1 MERVKSVAGAP
12 GVHVLFADEADLD
25 LNPRIEAA
33 WHSASGQKHVPAA
46 GQNRRRTIFGAVNY
60 ATKKVVHLVRKRRRT
75 GDFIGFL
82 FAIAAVYPEGF
93 VKIVIDNCKVHDT
106 KAVRAWLAVNPRFE
120 FVFLPTYSPNLN
132 IIEGF
137 WRWLKRKVA
146 CNRLR
151 GEQKHVLSDEKIR
164 QRALARLVDAAE
176 SCIAGHNE
184 TVASVP
190 KKSDRSFAFAA

>member
-1 MERVKSVAGAP
+1 MERVKTVAGAP

-25 LNPRIEAA
+25 LNPRIEPA
-33 WHSASGQKHVPAA
+33 WFPKGEQKSVPAA

-82 FAIAAVYPEGF
+82 FAIAATYPDGF
-93 VKIVIDNCKVHDT
+93 VKIVIDNCKIHDT
-106 KAVRAWLAVNPRFE
+106 KAVRTWLALNPRFE
-120 FVFLPTYSPNLN
+120 FIFLPTYSPNLN
-132 IIEGF
+132 IIEAF

-151 GEQKHVLSDEKIR
+151 GDQKHVLSDERIR
-164 QRALARLVDAAE
+164 QRALARLVDAAD
-176 SCIAGHNE
+176 SCISGHNE
-184 TVASVP
+184 AVTSDEN
-190 KKSDRSFAFAA
+190 KSDRRFAFAA